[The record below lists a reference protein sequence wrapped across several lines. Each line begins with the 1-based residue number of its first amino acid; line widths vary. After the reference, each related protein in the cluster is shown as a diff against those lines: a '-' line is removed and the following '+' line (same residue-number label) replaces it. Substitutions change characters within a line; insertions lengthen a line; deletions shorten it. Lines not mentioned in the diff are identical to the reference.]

1 MADREGAEQKGPAE
15 RGAGDFSDVLRGDS
29 PERDAQPSADV
40 RDLEK
45 ALVERIADVDDDRR
59 RTAMHLQKGLQMH
72 RDEID
77 TQLKRQSGLLLG
89 LLLLLGIGVAAALAW
104 IAWQADAGR
113 EALTEQMAA
122 LQAQVTALADAPPAV
137 EAPPAAG
144 ASDPLAGDVEGL
156 GARVD
161 SLADQVADQVQRLSA
176 FRGETQEGLAALGD
190 AASGQPPEPPA
201 LPEQVIEEAD
211 LVERLSPLLA
221 TLERLGVEVSEIQA
235 TQRQLMKLS
244 RSSADGGS
252 ALTERLA
259 ERLAML
265 EDRLPA
271 LSARVAA
278 AESSA
283 AESAGLMSAL
293 PRRDAEAA
301 AGDAGAAEDEP
312 GQPRVE
318 VSAAREAE
326 SGAEQANGGAGNVGA
341 GGLAGSESGSASAS
355 EPEPEPGVAAAAAS
369 PVAAQS
375 APGALVRAGDRRIAL
390 QLIAFGSREA
400 LEDFVADNPLP
411 ERVYLR
417 EETYQGG
424 PWVVLIHSL
433 HASVE
438 EAELARAELPS
449 SLAALDI
456 WIRPLPSEAQLEV
469 VARDTGR

>member
-122 LQAQVTALADAPPAV
+122 LQAQVTALADAPPAA
-137 EAPPAAG
+137 EASPATG

-156 GARVD
+156 GARVN
-161 SLADQVADQVQRLSA
+161 SLADQMADQVQRLSA
-176 FRGETQEGLAALGD
+176 FRGETQERLAALAD
-190 AASGQPPEPPA
+190 AAAAKPPEPPA

-293 PRRDAEAA
+293 RRRDAEAA

-318 VSAAREAE
+318 ASAAREAE
-326 SGAEQANGGAGNVGA
+326 SGAEQANGGAGNAGA
-341 GGLAGSESGSASAS
+341 GGLAGSGSAS
-355 EPEPEPGVAAAAAS
+355 EPGVAAAAAS
-369 PVAAQS
+369 PDAAQS

-400 LEDFVADNPLP
+400 LEDFVANNPLP